1 MATDRLIDY
10 DTPSRIVGI
19 VRRPSRL
26 EEGRMFDFE
35 DWSEEE
41 VEAFRQKA
49 RELTG
54 SKLFE
59 VFEEAVGRPLP
70 AALAAMGQ
78 VLGDHGAK
86 SDREEAADKILENL
100 IPSKVDIS
108 LWSNLVAGR
117 NVDLPASD
125 QYGPIAA
132 RLAPESSRAA
142 HKGRGNAYGRVHSKG
157 TQEPSGFM
165 RRQGEA
171 LKARYKR
178 IAEIELQLEEEKS
191 HTAELEHGLKL
202 YAMTLLMT
210 ELRSATAPIFAMG
223 PAWAILRAIAGKTGD
238 EKTDTDR
245 ARDSHRIMV
254 VLHALRENEDFLKAI
269 KCALLQVCQNFSNLA
284 NERGKNDPFDGPWD
298 YEEVLSSL
306 DWPPPPG
313 RKHW

>member
-1 MATDRLIDY
+1 
-10 DTPSRIVGI
+10 
-19 VRRPSRL
+19 
-26 EEGRMFDFE
+26 MFDFE
-35 DWSEEE
+35 DWSEDE
-41 VEAFRQKA
+41 VEAFREKA

-59 VFEEAVGRPLP
+59 VFEEATGRRLP
-70 AALAAMGQ
+70 TALAAMEQ
-78 VLGDHGAK
+78 VLNDHGRK
-86 SDREEAADKILENL
+86 SDREETADKILEHL
-100 IPSKVDIS
+100 IPSKIDIS

-132 RLAPESSRAA
+132 RLAPGSSRTA
-142 HKGRGNAYGRVHSKG
+142 HKGRGNTYGRVHSKG
-157 TQEPSGFM
+157 AQEPSGFM

-171 LKARYKR
+171 LKARYRR

-191 HTAELEHGLKL
+191 HTAELEHGLKV

-223 PAWAILRAIAGKTGD
+223 PAWAILRAIAGETGD

-245 ARDSHRIMV
+245 ALDSHRIMV
-254 VLHALRENEDFLKAI
+254 VLHALRDNEAFLKAI
-269 KCALLQVCQNFSNLA
+269 KAALLQVCRTFAGLA
-284 NERGKNDPFDGPWD
+284 KERGKNDPFDGPWD
-298 YEEVLSSL
+298 YEEILSSL

-313 RKHW
+313 GTHW